1 MLNVLATSADGVACR
16 IFGAN
21 FLVTY
26 LKAEAVSLL
35 LLLWCLVVKVGEQ
48 LLMKAMYGICHTFIM
63 FGCFCNFST

>member
-1 MLNVLATSADGVACR
+1 MLNVLATSAYGVACR

-26 LKAEAVSLL
+26 RKEEVVSLV
-35 LLLWCLVVKVGEQ
+35 LLLWYLVVKVVEQ
-48 LLMKAMYGICHTFIM
+48 LLMKAMYEICYTFIE